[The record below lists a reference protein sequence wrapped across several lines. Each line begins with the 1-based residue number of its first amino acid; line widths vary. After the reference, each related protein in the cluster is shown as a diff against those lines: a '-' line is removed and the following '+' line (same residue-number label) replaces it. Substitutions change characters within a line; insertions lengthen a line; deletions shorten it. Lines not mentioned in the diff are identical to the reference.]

1 MAQSEF
7 YTDLS
12 KYEKRMWNG
21 LLTRK
26 QFRLGLKAL
35 PTCALIVADEIFVPP
50 LLRHFTAFILAV
62 FFLLPIMLKWTG
74 YWSKIKRSMDF
85 YFIVKDRRFRSNER
99 STGRN

>member
-21 LLTRK
+21 LITRK
-26 QFRLGLKAL
+26 QFGLAIKAL
-35 PTCALIVADEIFVPP
+35 PVCALIVVVEIFVPP
-50 LLRHFTAFILAV
+50 LLRHFTAFILAA
-62 FFLLPIMLKWTG
+62 FFLLPTMLKWAG
-74 YWSKIKRSMDF
+74 YWPKIKRSIDF

-99 STGRN
+99 SKGRN